1 MHIFGRFC
9 FLIVFC
15 SVLELY
21 KRILKNF
28 LGLSGNMENDAFNF
42 LKFIP
47 QRNDFGFGFLVFGF
61 CSQVFGILF
70 GLFLVFGLGLKFLQ
84 VSRFFCHFKGKKTS
98 DLGNGV
104 SIKYSLVEVCDQ
116 KIASCKCNPKENNVE
131 EYEDD
136 GEEDGG
142 EDCNEDEEFNV
153 MALRKMVKIERG
165 RARKVRKE
173 LEKERLAAAS
183 AAEEAMAM
191 ILRLQSERS
200 CVEMEANQYRRMAE
214 QKQVYNEGIIQSL
227 QWIVAKHE
235 EEMSGLEDQ
244 LRLCRRKLKIFM
256 KESEMD
262 EWEEDHMIEDYSP
275 LDDMGSVVS
284 SLDFDG

>member
-1 MHIFGRFC
+1 MT
-9 FLIVFC
+9 
-15 SVLELY
+15 
-21 KRILKNF
+21 
-28 LGLSGNMENDAFNF
+28 
-42 LKFIP
+42 P
-47 QRNDFGFGFLVFGF
+47 
-61 CSQVFGILF
+61 
-70 GLFLVFGLGLKFLQ
+70 LFL
-84 VSRFFCHFKGKKTS
+84 
-98 DLGNGV
+98 
-104 SIKYSLVEVCDQ
+104 SIPTARSL
-116 KIASCKCNPKENNVE
+116 
-131 EYEDD
+131 YD

-200 CVEMEANQYRRMAE
+200 SVEMEANQYRRMAE

-235 EEMSGLEDQ
+235 EERSGLEDQ

-256 KESEMD
+256 KESEKD
-262 EWEEDHMIEDYSP
+262 ESEEDHMTSTLEDYSP